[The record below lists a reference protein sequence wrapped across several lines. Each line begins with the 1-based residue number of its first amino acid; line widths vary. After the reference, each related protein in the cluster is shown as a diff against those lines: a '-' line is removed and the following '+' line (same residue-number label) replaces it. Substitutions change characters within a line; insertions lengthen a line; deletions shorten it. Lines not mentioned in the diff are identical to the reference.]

1 MYLLIKYCVT
11 AGVILVVSEAAKQ
24 NDKLGGLIAALPLV
38 TVFTLIWLNY
48 EQQPIAKI
56 SNHAY
61 YTFWY
66 VVPTLPM
73 FLLIPYFFSKFGF
86 WSSLLLSLLIS
97 IGIFVLYAMMLKRFG
112 IELM

>member
-1 MYLLIKYCVT
+1 MYFLIKYLVT
-11 AGVILVVSEAAKQ
+11 AGLILVISEAAKLSV
-24 NDKLGGLIAALPLV
+24 KLGGLIAALPLV

-66 VVPTLPM
+66 VIPTLPM
-73 FLLIPYFFSKFGF
+73 FLLMPYFLTRYNF
-86 WSSLLLSLLIS
+86 WLSLFLSLAIS
-97 IGIFVLYAMMLKRFG
+97 IGIFGVYAMVLKTFG
-112 IELM
+112 IDLI